1 MPGPVRYVS
10 VRCGC
15 RAAARTD
22 GYGRRPYG
30 PADLPGPQTL
40 LSFHS
45 RAADLA
51 MTGAGRRPA
60 ALGPGLSA
68 TGTSSAYDS
77 AWARDR
83 RLRTAA
89 CQSPRRD
96 PRSGLGE
103 TVLAP
108 ALARRLVGAGHC
120 SAAALSEAFSAG
132 RVADWCCTAALGRAF
147 GRLGQCVVPPAAN
160 SLQRD
165 RGAVCGPGCA
175 SSAVADVRWPGPR
188 RAAGRLIY

>member
-1 MPGPVRYVS
+1 MS
-10 VRCGC
+10 VLCGC
-15 RAAARTD
+15 RVAARTD

-103 TVLAP
+103 TG
-108 ALARRLVGAGHC
+108 ARAGAGP
-120 SAAALSEAFSAG
+120 AARWRRSLFGGSFVRAFSAG
-132 RVADWCCTAALGRAF
+132 RVADLCCTAALGRAF
-147 GRLGQCVVPPAAN
+147 GRLGQCV
-160 SLQRD
+160 
-165 RGAVCGPGCA
+165 
-175 SSAVADVRWPGPR
+175 
-188 RAAGRLIY
+188 

>member
-1 MPGPVRYVS
+1 MS

-15 RAAARTD
+15 RAAARSTD

-30 PADLPGPQTL
+30 PADLPVPQTL

-45 RAADLA
+45 LAADLA
-51 MTGAGRRPA
+51 MTGAGRRPG

-89 CQSPRRD
+89 CRLLAGIRAAAP
-96 PRSGLGE
+96 GE

-108 ALARRLVGAGHC
+108 AVARRLVGAGHC
-120 SAAALSEAFSAG
+120 SAAALSVAFSAG
-132 RVADWCCTAALGRAF
+132 RVADLCCTAALGRAF

-165 RGAVCGPGCA
+165 RGPVRGPGCV
-175 SSAVADVRWPGPR
+175 SSAVADVRWPGHR
-188 RAAGRLIY
+188 RAAGQLIY